1 MSMRNKCQHW
11 CGKLNDRQVLDGKLI
26 CTALKQIT
34 VKSYN
39 NSASRENVSEHKFA
53 RVHFYLKLPS
63 MNLTETVSQC
73 VCSEHSDRKTHV
85 LHEPSKGLEH
95 NLRSELRVAYTEST
109 INFGKFISV
118 AGSFYL

>member
-1 MSMRNKCQHW
+1 MRNMCQHL
-11 CGKLNDRQVLDGKLI
+11 CGKPTDRQVVDGKLI
-26 CTALKQIT
+26 CNALKQIT
-34 VKSYN
+34 VTSYD
-39 NSASRENVSEHKFA
+39 NSASREYASELKFA

-85 LHEPSKGLEH
+85 LHETSKGLEQ
-95 NLRSELRVAYTEST
+95 NLRSELLVAYTEST
-109 INFGKFISV
+109 INFKKFISV